1 MNEGPIA
8 GSNAVRVDAATGSGQ
23 ADPRAPRRVFLALN
37 GLKVRRF
44 HPSLVRRLRAAAE
57 QEGFTP
63 EVGISD
69 SLDHMS
75 NLITAAIDGGTRL
88 IVVGGGD
95 GTLHHVL
102 NHPRIPEVTL
112 SLLPVGTTNTFL
124 RTTRVPL
131 NNPVKVLRW
140 TLRGHVL
147 EGHCGLLNGRRFAC
161 FASWGFD
168 ARVVHR
174 NPERLKELLGPASYG
189 LTGLAKWLTAPSWQV
204 PGRLRL
210 DRQPAGTGTSVIVSK
225 IQNYAGATAFRATPF
240 DPHFDVL
247 SAPNDGR
254 ATMLC
259 LAAAV
264 ATGAPRREWA
274 MGGGVAYSPG
284 VGVVEWQ
291 GAHPTLV
298 QLDGERHATWTTRS
312 IRVEIDPVGQRYLMP
327 MGGRRE

>member
-1 MNEGPIA
+1 MGEGPI
-8 GSNAVRVDAATGSGQ
+8 TGANDGKMGRPAWSGQ
-23 ADPRAPRRVFLALN
+23 DDPRAPGRVFMALN

-44 HPSLVRRLRAAAE
+44 HPSLVRRLRIAAE
-57 QEGFTP
+57 QEGFAP
-63 EVGISD
+63 EIGISQ
-69 SLDHMS
+69 SLEHMGE
-75 NLITAAIDGGTRL
+75 LITAAIDGGTRL

-102 NHPRIPEVTL
+102 NHPRIHEVTI

-131 NNPVKVLRW
+131 DNPVKVLRW

-174 NPERLKELLGPASYG
+174 NPDRLKELLGPASYG

-210 DRQPAGTGTSVIVSK
+210 DRQPAGRPTSVIVSK

-247 SAPNDGR
+247 AAPNDGR
-254 ATMLC
+254 ATL
-259 LAAAV
+259 LAMAGAI
-264 ATGAPRREWA
+264 ATGAPRREWKLRS
-274 MGGGVAYSPG
+274 GVEYAPG
-284 VGVVEWQ
+284 VGVIEWRGSQ
-291 GAHPTLV
+291 PTLV
-298 QLDGERHATWTTRS
+298 QLDGERHATWTTRD
-312 IRVEIDPVGQRYLMP
+312 IRVEIDPVPQSYLMP
-327 MGGRRE
+327 MGGLRE